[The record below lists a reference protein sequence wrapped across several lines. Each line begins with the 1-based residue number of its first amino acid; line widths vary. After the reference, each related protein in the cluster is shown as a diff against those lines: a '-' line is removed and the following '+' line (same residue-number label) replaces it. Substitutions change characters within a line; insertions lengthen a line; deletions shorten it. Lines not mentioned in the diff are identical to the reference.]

1 MKSRGLVVALIV
13 LGLIACASLACIGIV
28 AIRLTTDS
36 TAGFGDAVAIIYVE
50 GPIVMGKPESD
61 FGSTGIAYSEE
72 IVKYLRDAAKD
83 SAVKAIV
90 LRVESPG
97 GSGVASREIYDEII
111 ATRSTGKPI
120 VASFGE
126 VAASGGYYISAAA
139 HKIYAHPGT
148 ITGSIGVISVL
159 PNLEGLTE
167 KIGVKMVVVK
177 SGLHKDESYGYR
189 DLTPEEREIWQKM
202 IDEAYTDFVDIV
214 AQGRHLDVEH
224 VKQLADGRIYTGKQ
238 AKEVG
243 LVDELGNLD
252 AAVDA
257 AAKMAKISGTPRRIE
272 FRRTSGFLN
281 AFGSSVVPNWG
292 TKELADLFAL
302 KQWGRV
308 MYLYVAP

>member
-1 MKSRGLVVALIV
+1 MKSRGLIVVTIV
-13 LGLIACASLACIGIV
+13 LGLMACALLACIGVIFV
-28 AIRLTTDS
+28 RLTADS
-36 TAGFGDAVAIIYVE
+36 SAGFGDAVAIIYVE

-61 FGSTGIAYSEE
+61 FGSTGIAYSET
-72 IVKYLRDAAKD
+72 IVKYLRDAQND
-83 SAVKAIV
+83 SSVKAIV
-90 LRVESPG
+90 LRVASPG
-97 GSGVASREIYDEII
+97 GSVVASREIYDAII
-111 ATRSTGKPI
+111 AARATGKPI
-120 VASFGE
+120 VASCGE
-126 VAASGGYYISAAA
+126 VAASGGYYIATAA
-139 HKIYAHPGT
+139 HKIYAHPAT
-148 ITGSIGVISVL
+148 MTGSIGVISVL
-159 PNLEGLTE
+159 PNLEGLTD

-177 SGLHKDESYGYR
+177 SGPHKDESYGYR

-202 IDEAYTDFVDIV
+202 IDEAYSDFVDIV
-214 AQGRHLDVEH
+214 AQGRHLDTER

-272 FRRTSGFLN
+272 FRNKSGFLD